1 MRLLNDKEI
10 EVAIKCDL
18 EMLGFAS
25 IENIKEATKAQD
37 AKTLKAVGKWLDE
50 NSFDDPQNAG
60 FYNSPRHHRIIG
72 CETWKQLRESL
83 LKGEKPN

>member
-18 EMLGFAS
+18 EMLGFTS

-37 AKTLKAVGKWLDE
+37 AKTLKAVGKWLWNHKIALSKFEWDAFIRVDFDAIDGAYEVKDE
-50 NSFDDPQNAG
+50 D
-60 FYNSPRHHRIIG
+60 
-72 CETWKQLRESL
+72 
-83 LKGEKPN
+83 